1 MNTLKAEKRNMQT
14 KAKKL
19 RREGFVTGNVFGREM
34 KESMPIQILKAD
46 AERLVKT
53 HGKGSQVML
62 EVDGQT
68 MDVLVKEIDLSPL
81 KTEIYEIDFQA
92 LVSGE
97 KVHSV
102 AEVVLLNHE
111 KVNTGLVNQ
120 MLHEIAFKA
129 VPAALVEKVEID
141 VGDMKLGDSIQV
153 KDLWRKRRQRLRRK
167 PDRRSPDKINAGKRL
182 CFKAW
187 PFLWLQN
194 PFSVIISKEERRRK
208 GEKADGSEKKDH
220 GGGLG
225 AVPGEGVH
233 GDHGQ

>member
-53 HGKGSQVML
+53 HGKGSQIML

-68 MDVLVKEIDLSPL
+68 MDVLVKEIDFNPL

-102 AEVVLLNHE
+102 AEVILLNHE

-153 KDLWRKRRQRLRRK
+153 KDLDIAKNKDIDL
-167 PDRRSPDKINAGKRL
+167 IT
-182 CFKAW
+182 
-187 PFLWLQN
+187 N
-194 PFSVIISKEERRRK
+194 PETTVVAVTEIHNQPVEDAEEDA
-208 GEKADGSEKKDH
+208 EEEA
-220 GGGLG
+220 
-225 AVPGEGVH
+225 
-233 GDHGQ
+233 

>member
-53 HGKGSQVML
+53 HGKGSQIML

-68 MDVLVKEIDLSPL
+68 MDVLVKEIDFNPL

-102 AEVVLLNHE
+102 AEVILLNHE

-129 VPAALVEKVEID
+129 VPAALVEKV

-153 KDLWRKRRQRLRRK
+153 KDLDIAKNKDIDL
-167 PDRRSPDKINAGKRL
+167 IT
-182 CFKAW
+182 
-187 PFLWLQN
+187 N
-194 PFSVIISKEERRRK
+194 PETTVVAVTEIHNQPVEDAEEDA
-208 GEKADGSEKKDH
+208 EAE
-220 GGGLG
+220 
-225 AVPGEGVH
+225 A
-233 GDHGQ
+233 

>member
-62 EVDGQT
+62 EVDGQI

-153 KDLWRKRRQRLRRK
+153 KDLDIAKNKDIDL
-167 PDRRSPDKINAGKRL
+167 IT
-182 CFKAW
+182 
-187 PFLWLQN
+187 N
-194 PFSVIISKEERRRK
+194 PETTVVAVTEIHNPSVDSGEE
-208 GEKADGSEKKDH
+208 EDAAE
-220 GGGLG
+220 
-225 AVPGEGVH
+225 E
-233 GDHGQ
+233 

>member
-1 MNTLKAEKRNMQT
+1 MQT

-34 KESMPIQILKAD
+34 KESMPIQIAKAD

-53 HGKGSQVML
+53 HGKGSQIML

-102 AEVVLLNHE
+102 AEIVLLNHD

-120 MLHEIAFKA
+120 MLHEIAYKA

-153 KDLWRKRRQRLRRK
+153 KDLDIAKNTDIDLVT
-167 PDRRSPDKINAGKRL
+167 
-182 CFKAW
+182 
-187 PFLWLQN
+187 N
-194 PFSVIISKEERRRK
+194 PETTVVAVTEIHNQPVEDEET
-208 GEKADGSEKKDH
+208 EEEA
-220 GGGLG
+220 
-225 AVPGEGVH
+225 
-233 GDHGQ
+233 

>member
-62 EVDGQT
+62 EVDGQI

-102 AEVVLLNHE
+102 AEVILLNHE

-120 MLHEIAFKA
+120 TLHEIAFKA

-153 KDLWRKRRQRLRRK
+153 KDLDIARNKDIDL
-167 PDRRSPDKINAGKRL
+167 IT
-182 CFKAW
+182 
-187 PFLWLQN
+187 N
-194 PFSVIISKEERRRK
+194 PETTVVSVTEIHNQPVDDGDGEE
-208 GEKADGSEKKDH
+208 ETEA
-220 GGGLG
+220 
-225 AVPGEGVH
+225 
-233 GDHGQ
+233 